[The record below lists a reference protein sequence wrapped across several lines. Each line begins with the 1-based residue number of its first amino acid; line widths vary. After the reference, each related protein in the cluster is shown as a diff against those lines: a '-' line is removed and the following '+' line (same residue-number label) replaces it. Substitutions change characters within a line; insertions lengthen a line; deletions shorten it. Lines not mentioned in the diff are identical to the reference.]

1 VESETVWRALASPHR
16 RRILDLLRDGPRTT
30 GQLSKTLS
38 ELSRFAVMQHL
49 GVLEEAGLVLF
60 RKEGRVRLNYANPIP
75 LRDMYDRWVNQYAS
89 SAAETAQHL
98 RRYAENSKEVV
109 PNMDHNEYRLVK
121 IEMEMRINA
130 PQAKVFAALTSEYN
144 NWWPHRYKPDSTC
157 YAEGR
162 VGGYIGENFANG
174 GGAITGMIV
183 YFDPPYKII
192 SRSPSSLS
200 NGNTGYSSE
209 TLAPDGDGCIY
220 KREMSIWGSV
230 GDEVE
235 KMLREGSRAL
245 MEDALKGYL
254 EEGKCYV
261 AAVPK

>member
-16 RRILDLLRDGPRTT
+16 RRLLDLLRDGPQTT

-60 RKEGRVRLNYANPIP
+60 RKEGRVRLNYANPVP
-75 LRDMYDRWVNQYAS
+75 LREMYDRWVNQYAS

-98 RRYAENSKEVV
+98 RRYAENSKEVA
-109 PNMDHNEYRLVK
+109 PQLDHNEYRLVK

-130 PQAKVFAALTSEYN
+130 PREKVFAALTSEYDH
-144 NWWPHRYKPDSTC
+144 WWPHRYKPDSTC

-162 VGGYIGENFANG
+162 VGGYIGEKFKNG
-174 GGAITGMIV
+174 GGAVTGMIV
-183 YFDPPYKII
+183 YFDPPYKIV
-192 SRSPSSLS
+192 SSSPSSLS
-200 NGNTGYSSE
+200 KGSSAYSID
-209 TLAPDGDGCIY
+209 TLEPDGEGCIY
-220 KREMSIWGSV
+220 KRELSVWGTV
-230 GDEVE
+230 PQEME
-235 KMLREGSRAL
+235 KMFREGSKAL

-254 EEGKCYV
+254 EDGKRYS
-261 AAVPK
+261 APVPQ